1 MYHENISDYA
11 GVLMDNLFSKK
22 ELIYT
27 IYREKSFSK
36 AAQKL
41 FIAQPSLSLMVRK
54 IEEQIGIPL
63 FDRSSKPIQL
73 TEAGREYIAAVE
85 AMRHIESS
93 FENYIE
99 STLSLETGALGV
111 GSNQLLS
118 SLVLPRYVHA
128 FKQQYPGIQLTLL
141 DANSTTLENKIM
153 AGELDIII
161 DNHPLPQ
168 SVFERKRLTAEHLL
182 LAVPIVFPENED
194 AQPYRLTYADVMA
207 EKHLSPSLKAV
218 PLDIFAEVPFVLMN
232 RDNDTRKQSNAI
244 FQEAGFDPQIVLEL
258 DRLATL
264 YSYVALGLGAS
275 IVSDT
280 LVKNLHTT
288 DHEKILFYP
297 LPSRHAHRD
306 IYVSYKRGKYYS
318 KAMER
323 FIQSLGELD

>member
-1 MYHENISDYA
+1 
-11 GVLMDNLFSKK
+11 MDNLFSRK

-54 IEEQIGIPL
+54 IEDQIGIPL

-99 STLSLETGALGV
+99 ATLSLETGSLGV
-111 GSNQLLS
+111 RSNQLLS
-118 SLVLPRYVHA
+118 SLVMPRYIHA

-153 AGELDIII
+153 AGELDVII
-161 DNHPLPQ
+161 DNRPLPQ
-168 SVFERKRLTAEHLL
+168 SVFERKQLTAEHLL
-182 LAVPIVFPENED
+182 LAVPMDFPENAD
-194 AQPYRLTYADVMA
+194 ALPFQLTYSDIMA
-207 EKHLSPSLKAV
+207 QKHLAAGLPAV
-218 PLDIFAEVPFVLMN
+218 PLDIFAETPFVLMN

-244 FQEAGFDPQIVLEL
+244 FQEAGFDPQIILEL
-258 DRLATL
+258 DRLMTL
-264 YSYVALGLGAS
+264 YSYIALGMGAS

-280 LVKNLHTT
+280 LVRNLHTA

-297 LPSRHAHRD
+297 LPSRHACRD

-318 KAMER
+318 KAMGR
-323 FIQSLGELD
+323 FIDSLGALH

>member
-1 MYHENISDYA
+1 
-11 GVLMDNLFSKK
+11 MDNLFSRK

-27 IYREKSFSK
+27 IYQEKSFSK
-36 AAQKL
+36 AARKL
-41 FIAQPSLSLMVRK
+41 FIAQPSLSLMVRR

-99 STLSLETGALGV
+99 ATLALETGSLGV

-118 SLVLPRYVHA
+118 SLVLPRYIHA
-128 FKQQYPGIQLTLL
+128 FKQQHPGIQLTLL

-153 AGELDIII
+153 AGQLDVII
-161 DNHPLPQ
+161 DNYPLPQ
-168 SVFERKRLTAEHLL
+168 SVFERKRLTAERLL
-182 LAVPIVFPENED
+182 LAVPVGFPENKD
-194 AQPYRLTYADVMA
+194 AISYQLTYADIMA
-207 EKHLSPSLKAV
+207 QKHLTPELQAV
-218 PLDIFAEVPFVLMN
+218 PLSIFAEVPFVLMN

-244 FQEAGFDPQIVLEL
+244 FQEAGFDPQVILEL
-258 DRLATL
+258 DRLVTL
-264 YSYVALGLGAS
+264 YSYIALGMGAS

-280 LVKNLHTT
+280 LVRNLHTT
-288 DHEKILFYP
+288 DHHKILFYP
-297 LPSRHAHRD
+297 LPSRHARRD

-318 KAMER
+318 KAMGK
-323 FIQSLGELD
+323 FIDSLGDLES